1 MNVPNIHIHM
11 QIFSINSVRDCLVLI
26 EDREE
31 ARMSANSH
39 SNFSKSNDTQYKIRR
54 VAASKAY

>member
-1 MNVPNIHIHM
+1 M